1 MEQRIREFCRTTGQ
15 QVPEGQGAVVRCAY
29 ESLALK
35 YRWAVEHLEA
45 VTHSRVDE
53 LVIVG
58 GGARN
63 VLLNQL
69 TANALKRPVVAGP
82 SEATAI
88 GNLLVQ
94 LHALGEVG
102 GLDELREI
110 VRVSF
115 PTTRYEPEDAG
126 RWDGAYERFLR
137 LIV

>member
-1 MEQRIREFCRTTGQ
+1 
-15 QVPEGQGAVVRCAY
+15 
-29 ESLALK
+29 
-35 YRWAVEHLEA
+35 
-45 VTHSRVDE
+45 VTRARVDE

-102 GLDELREI
+102 GLDDLREI

-115 PTTRYEPEDAG
+115 PTTRYEPEDPGA
-126 RWDGAYERFLR
+126 WDGAYERFLR
-137 LIV
+137 LLV

>member
-1 MEQRIREFCRTTGQ
+1 VEQ
-15 QVPEGQGAVVRCAY
+15 
-29 ESLALK
+29 
-35 YRWAVEHLEA
+35 LEA
-45 VTHSRVDE
+45 VTGSRVDE

-63 VLLNQL
+63 LLLNQL

-94 LHALGEVG
+94 LHALGEAQ
-102 GLDELREI
+102 GLTEMREI

-115 PTTRYEPEDAG
+115 PVTRFEPKDASA
-126 RWDGAYERFLR
+126 WDGAYECFLR
-137 LIV
+137 LIK